1 MTDVRQPRRKYRQ
14 KSVWFL
20 NGTLVKKQH
29 ISRAQGTIILY
40 DINKE
45 EKFMIPMSEWKK
57 KRRRAYLVS
66 ETARL
71 LNLHRKS
78 LPRLVKRGLLPPPVG
93 AVPGGVSVFGKKAYY
108 SEDTIKDM
116 REILAGQHI
125 GRPRKD
131 GFITNNK
138 TPTALELSIAMG
150 DSTQLYTK
158 DKSGNFIPVF
168 AEEIYD

>member
-1 MTDVRQPRRKYRQ
+1 MSDKKEYKPRRTKTI
-14 KSVWFL
+14 WFL

-29 ISRAQGTIILY
+29 ISRAQGVIYLW
-40 DINKE
+40 DVNRQE
-45 EKFMIPMSEWKK
+45 NLMLGMAEWKK

-66 ETARL
+66 DTAKL

-93 AVPGGVSVFGKKAYY
+93 AVPGGVAVFGKKAYY
-108 SEDTIKDM
+108 SEDTVKEM

-131 GFITNNK
+131 GHITNNK
-138 TPTALELSIAMG
+138 TPTALELSVALG
-150 DSTQLYTK
+150 DSAQLYTK
-158 DKSGNFIPVF
+158 DKTGNFIPVF
-168 AEEIYD
+168 AESLYD

>member
-1 MTDVRQPRRKYRQ
+1 MTDIRKQPKKYRQ

-29 ISRAQGTIILY
+29 ISRAQGTIILH

-45 EKFMIPMSEWKK
+45 EKFMVPMSEWKK
-57 KRRRAYLVS
+57 KRRRAFLVS

-116 REILAGQHI
+116 RQVLAGQHI

-131 GFITNNK
+131 GYITNNK
-138 TPTALELSIAMG
+138 TPTALELSSAMG
-150 DSTQLYTK
+150 DSAQLYTK

-168 AEEIYD
+168 AESLYD

>member
-1 MTDVRQPRRKYRQ
+1 MSDVKPPRAPRRTKTL
-14 KSVWFL
+14 WFL
-20 NGTLVKKQH
+20 NGTLVKKIH
-29 ISRAQGTIILY
+29 ISRAQGMITLH
-40 DINKE
+40 DINRW
-45 EKFMIPMSEWKK
+45 EKFMIPLSEWKK

-78 LPRLVKRGLLPPPVG
+78 LPRLVNRGILPPPVG
-93 AVPGGVSVFGKKAYY
+93 ATKDGIPVFGKKAYY

-168 AEEIYD
+168 AESLYD

>member
-1 MTDVRQPRRKYRQ
+1 MSDVKPPRAPRRTKTL
-14 KSVWFL
+14 WFL
-20 NGTLVKKQH
+20 NGTLVKKIH
-29 ISRAQGTIILY
+29 ISRAQGMITLH
-40 DINKE
+40 DINRW
-45 EKFMIPMSEWKK
+45 EKFMIPLSEWKK

-78 LPRLVKRGLLPPPVG
+78 LPRLVSRGILPPPVG
-93 AVPGGVSVFGKKAYY
+93 ATKDGIPVFGKKAYY

-150 DSTQLYTK
+150 DSAQL
-158 DKSGNFIPVF
+158 
-168 AEEIYD
+168 